1 MRRTWIGAAAA
12 AGITTFA
19 ATGLALAQEKQDQQ
33 TPETQH
39 MEKARPPAQIEKAQP
54 GAGQAERQTGKEA
67 QEQKAPQAGPSAEKE
82 KAQTGQ
88 AMQPENRQG
97 EKAQT
102 GQAARPTKAQTGQAM
117 QPENRQGEKAQ
128 TGQAAS
134 PEKAQ
139 TGQAAAPETRQGGQ
153 TPSGQANAT
162 APRPGGN
169 AAAVGKVQISS
180 TTATRISEAL
190 ISTAPATSQN
200 INIAVNIGAPLPG
213 EVELLPLPPAVVSL
227 VPEYQGFEYVVVN
240 DQVAIVQP
248 STRVVVEIIAP
259 TGVAA
264 APAAPPPAVVN
275 LTDAQQQLL
284 VESVQDESP
293 QAQMPELAD
302 GQTVPQ
308 NIELM
313 PVPSAVVAQ
322 VPMIERY
329 RVAAGNHRVV
339 LVDPG
344 TRVVVHVVR

>member
-19 ATGLALAQEKQDQQ
+19 ATGLVLAQEKQDQQ
-33 TPETQH
+33 APETQH
-39 MEKARPPAQIEKAQP
+39 MEKARPAQIEKGQP
-54 GAGQAERQTGKEA
+54 GAGQAERRTDKEA
-67 QEQKAPQAGPSAEKE
+67 QEQKTPQAGPNAEKE

-102 GQAARPTKAQTGQAM
+102 GQAAA
-117 QPENRQGEKAQ
+117 
-128 TGQAAS
+128 

-139 TGQAAAPETRQGGQ
+139 TDQAAAPETRQGGQ
-153 TPSGQANAT
+153 APSGQANAA

-169 AAAVGKVQISS
+169 AAAHGKVQISS

-200 INIAVNIGAPLPG
+200 INVAVNIGAPLPG
-213 EVELLPLPPAVVSL
+213 EAELLPLPPAVVSL
-227 VPEYQGFEYVVVN
+227 VPEYQGYEYVVVN
-240 DQVAIVQP
+240 DQVVIVQP
-248 STRVVVEIIAP
+248 STRAVVEIMAP
-259 TGVAA
+259 TGVAV
-264 APAAPPPAVVN
+264 APAAPPSAVVN

-284 VESVQDESP
+284 VQSVQGEGLP
-293 QAQMPELAD
+293 QAEIADLAD

-308 NIELM
+308 SVELM

-329 RVAAGNHRVV
+329 RVAVAHNRVA

>member
-39 MEKARPPAQIEKAQP
+39 MEKARPPAQIEKGQP

-67 QEQKAPQAGPSAEKE
+67 QEQKTPQAGPNAEKE

-102 GQAARPTKAQTGQAM
+102 GAPEKAQTGQAM

-153 TPSGQANAT
+153 MASGQAKAT

-169 AAAVGKVQISS
+169 ATAVGKVQISS

-190 ISTAPATSQN
+190 ISTAPATSHN
-200 INIAVNIGAPLPG
+200 INVAVNVGAPLPG
-213 EVELLPLPPAVVSL
+213 EAELLPLPPAVVSL
-227 VPEYQGFEYVVVN
+227 VPEYQGYEYVVVN
-240 DQVAIVQP
+240 DEVVIVQP
-248 STRVVVEIIAP
+248 STRVVVEMITP

-264 APAAPPPAVVN
+264 APVAPPPAVVN

-284 VESVQDESP
+284 VQSVQDEGLP

-308 NIELM
+308 NIELT

>member
-1 MRRTWIGAAAA
+1 MRRTWISAAAA

-67 QEQKAPQAGPSAEKE
+67 QEQKTPQAGPNAEKE

-88 AMQPENRQG
+88 AMQPES
-97 EKAQT
+97 
-102 GQAARPTKAQTGQAM
+102 
-117 QPENRQGEKAQ
+117 RQGEKAQ

-284 VESVQDESP
+284 LESVQDESP